1 MEINQYPV
9 TASEMKDLS
18 FLDIDQYVSAGV
30 YQSQKVPV
38 SLVKALMLSE
48 NIEQILLADMQT
60 LALAGDLVSLKNYLI
75 DDGSTL
81 YLVMAAGGVGN
92 QIYQ

>member
-1 MEINQYPV
+1 MEINQYAV

-38 SLVKALMLSE
+38 SLVKAYMLSE
-48 NIEQILLADMQT
+48 NIEQILFFPHQE
-60 LALAGDLVSLKNYLI
+60 DLQEQLEKYVYLEQKLILLEFVIFYFFRIQVVSFF
-75 DDGSTL
+75 
-81 YLVMAAGGVGN
+81 
-92 QIYQ
+92 